1 VDSET
6 TLEIGSPAGRIG
18 GARVE
23 PVCFREAHVFACLGS
38 EADRASARGARP
50 LPNQAVAR
58 FGFERFFFS
67 AGNPSR
73 ATAATKSAL
82 ACS

>member
-1 VDSET
+1 M
-6 TLEIGSPAGRIG
+6 LEIGSPAGRLG
-18 GARVE
+18 GGRVD
-23 PVCFREAHVFACLGS
+23 PVCFRAARTFSLASGATPIGPSTRGACL
-38 EADRASARGARP
+38 